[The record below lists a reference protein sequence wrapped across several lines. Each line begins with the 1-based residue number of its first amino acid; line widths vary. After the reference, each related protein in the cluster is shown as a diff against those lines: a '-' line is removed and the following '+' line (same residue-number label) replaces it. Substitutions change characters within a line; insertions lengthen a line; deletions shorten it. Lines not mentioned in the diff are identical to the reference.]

1 MTSPSPAA
9 ASWTV
14 VTLLTGAD
22 RAETLAAWARETAGV
37 EPVQL
42 LKPRDTRAWLDLYF
56 DDPADA
62 RRFLR
67 ASESQR
73 LVLGRSVRICRPR
86 DWQRFWRKHFPVLTV
101 GARLRI
107 VPEWSRVGKPPR
119 GVKDLRLEPGL
130 SFGTG
135 THFTTRF
142 CLERL
147 AVHCRRGRP
156 RSMLDAGTGS
166 GILAIA
172 AVRLGAAGV
181 TATDNDG
188 QALAAAR
195 QNARRNRAAAR
206 VRFVE
211 ADILAG
217 APRGRFDLVCA
228 NLYGPLLLESA
239 RALAAVTRHVLILS
253 GIREIEADAVAGAYA
268 AEGLSET
275 VRDGDGEWC
284 GMEFVRPRARGQRG
298 ADAAPVIDGP
308 LRRK

>member
-1 MTSPSPAA
+1 MKSSSSTSPAS

-14 VTLLTGAD
+14 VTLLTGAAH
-22 RAETLAAWARETAGV
+22 AERLADWAREASGV

-56 DDPADA
+56 KEAGDA
-62 RRFLR
+62 QAFLL
-67 ASESQR
+67 ASERQR
-73 LVLGRSVRICRPR
+73 LVLGRAVRICRPR
-86 DWQRFWRKHFPVLTV
+86 DWQRFWRKHFHVLTV
-101 GARLRI
+101 GGRLRI
-107 VPEWSRVGKPPR
+107 VPEWSRAGKPPR

-147 AVHCRRGRP
+147 AVLCRPGHP

-172 AVRLGAAGV
+172 AVRMGASKV
-181 TATDNDG
+181 LATDNDP

-195 QNARRNRAAAR
+195 KNALRNRTAAHIRFAAAD
-206 VRFVE
+206 VIAE
-211 ADILAG
+211 S
-217 APRGRFDLVCA
+217 PRGRFDLVCA
-228 NLYGPLLLESA
+228 NLYGPLLLEA
-239 RALAAVTRHVLILS
+239 APALAAATRRTLLLS
-253 GIREIEADAVAGAYA
+253 GIRELEADTVADAYA
-268 AEGLSET
+268 AEGLAET

-284 GMEFVRPRARGQRG
+284 GLEFTRLTPR
-298 ADAAPVIDGP
+298 
-308 LRRK
+308 RRSREA

>member
-1 MTSPSPAA
+1 MFAAALLMKSPPPTS

-22 RAETLAAWARETAGV
+22 RAEALADWAREASGV

-56 DDPADA
+56 DDAPAA
-62 RRFLR
+62 QRFLK

-86 DWQRFWRKHFPVLTV
+86 DWQRFWRRHFKVLTV
-101 GARLRI
+101 GGRLRI
-107 VPEWSRVGKPPR
+107 VPEWSRVGRPPR
-119 GVKDLRLEPGL
+119 GVRDLRIEPGL

-147 AVHCRRGRP
+147 AVHCRGGRP
-156 RSMLDAGTGS
+156 RTMLDAGTGS

-172 AVRLGAAGV
+172 AVRLGAGRAL
-181 TATDNDG
+181 ATDNDP
-188 QALAAAR
+188 QALEAAR
-195 QNARRNRAAAR
+195 DNARRNRTGAR
-206 VRFVE
+206 IRFAV

-239 RALAAVTRHVLILS
+239 RALAAATRHTLLLS
-253 GIREIEADAVAGAYA
+253 GIREIEADAVADAYA
-268 AEGLSET
+268 AEGLSEI

-284 GMEFVRPRARGQRG
+284 GLEFTRPAHRRSRGS
-298 ADAAPVIDGP
+298 
-308 LRRK
+308 

>member
-1 MTSPSPAA
+1 MTPPSPAA
-9 ASWTV
+9 VSYTV

-22 RAETLAAWARETAGV
+22 RAEALADWARETAGV

-56 DDPADA
+56 ADGA
-62 RRFLR
+62 KAQAFLR
-67 ASESQR
+67 ATAGQR
-73 LVLGRSVRICRPR
+73 LVLGRSVRVCRPR
-86 DWQRFWRKHFPVLTV
+86 DWQRFWRKHFQVLTV
-101 GARLRI
+101 GGRLRI
-107 VPEWSRVGKPPR
+107 VPDWSRVGKPPR
-119 GVKDLRLEPGL
+119 GVRDLRLEPGL

-142 CLERL
+142 CIERL

-181 TATDNDG
+181 TATDNDV

-195 QNARRNRAAAR
+195 QNARRNRTGAR
-206 VRFVE
+206 IRFAE

-239 RALAAVTRHVLILS
+239 RALAAATRHILVLS
-253 GIREIEADAVAGAYA
+253 GIREIEADAVAEAYA
-268 AEGLSET
+268 AEGLVET

-284 GMEFVRPRARGQRG
+284 GLEFVRPRPCGQRG
-298 ADAAPVIDGP
+298 TAAAPVSAGP